1 MKNSQLGI
9 ALFLCTLGGALLTA
23 CSSSRP
29 TPSKPGMPLPGRP
42 GAERPKNEPM
52 DTIRWSTPPQAK
64 PPIGNDKRQEDSSPR
79 PGQTYQIGL
88 LLPFL
93 SNQFDGSTVPEKSRL
108 AVQFYGGAKLALQQ
122 LSTDDHMNLVVDV
135 YDTQAADADFQTVMN
150 GSRFDKPQVYIGP
163 IRGSH
168 VELLAARTKLNHKI
182 LLSPE
187 SPNEDLTTQNPGF
200 LQTNPSLKTHCEAI
214 TRFVRRTH
222 RPEEV
227 VLVCKQKEAS
237 RLDFFQQTNQQLGG
251 GKFAEVIVP
260 DAAVNFDNTNLAS
273 YLKAGRTTVFI
284 LPSWSNQ
291 DFVMAFLRKL
301 RAVKGSA
308 RVEVYGMPQWLNYEN
323 IEPEFFSALDVHVSS
338 AAYIDYGAPDVQ
350 AFQQAFYDAYGTL
363 PDDDAFNGYDVTL
376 FTGKMLRKYGL
387 SFPEKLARE
396 QYTGLRSRFQFSPYF
411 QSATPA
417 DSRPGACDYLENK
430 FVFILK
436 FENGRFVPATD

>member
-1 MKNSQLGI
+1 MKNSHLGI
-9 ALFLCTLGGALLTA
+9 VLFLCVLCGALLPA
-23 CSSSRP
+23 CSTGRS
-29 TPSKPGMPLPGRP
+29 TPSSPNPAQPGKPNAGRP
-42 GAERPKNEPM
+42 GNETM
-52 DTIRWSTPPQAK
+52 DTVRWSTPPQAR
-64 PPIGNDKRQEDSSPR
+64 PPIGNDKKQEENAPR

-93 SNQFDGSTVPEKSRL
+93 SNQFDGSTLPEKSRL

-122 LSTDDHMNLVVDV
+122 LSSEDRLNLVVDV

-163 IRGSH
+163 IRSSH

-187 SPNEDLTTQNPGF
+187 SPNENLTTQNPGF

-214 TRFVRRTH
+214 TQYVRRTH

-227 VLVCKQKEAS
+227 VLVCKQKEAT
-237 RLDFFQQTNQQLGG
+237 RLSYFQEANRQLGS
-251 GKFAEVIVP
+251 GKFAEIIVP
-260 DAAVNFDNTNLAS
+260 DAAANFDNVNLAS

-301 RAVKGSA
+301 RAVKGAA

-323 IEPEFFSALDVHVSS
+323 IEPEVYSALDVHVSS

-363 PDDDAFNGYDVTL
+363 PDDAFNGYDVTL

-396 QYTGLRSRFQFSPYF
+396 QYKGLRTRFQFGPNY
-411 QSATPA
+411 QSGTPA
-417 DSRPGACDYLENK
+417 DTRAGACDYLENK

-436 FENGRFVPATD
+436 FENGRFVPAFD